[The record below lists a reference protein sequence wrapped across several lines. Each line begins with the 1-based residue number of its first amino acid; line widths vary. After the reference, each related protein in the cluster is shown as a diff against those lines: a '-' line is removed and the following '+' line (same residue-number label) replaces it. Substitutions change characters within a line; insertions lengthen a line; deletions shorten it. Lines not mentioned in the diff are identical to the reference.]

1 MAFRKTS
8 AALVA
13 LLAGTSLAQAE
24 DCGTVTIAEMN
35 WASAG
40 LAAWVDKLILESAY
54 GCEVELVTGDTMPT
68 FTSMNER
75 GDPDMAPELWVNAVR
90 DPLAR
95 ATEEGRLIVASEI
108 LVDGGV
114 EGFWVP
120 TWLAEQENLV
130 TIEDAL
136 ARPDLFPGAQDRSM
150 GAFFNCPSGWACQLI
165 TGNQFAA
172 LGGEDTGFELVDS
185 GSAAG
190 LDGSIERAF
199 LREQGWLGYY
209 WAPTA
214 ILGRYPM
221 TRLDLGVE
229 HDADHWHSCTVIAD
243 CADPQLNEWPRSDV
257 FTVVTERFAEE
268 ASVAMEY
275 VQNRQWS
282 NDVVN
287 AMLAWMG
294 ENQATNEDGAYHFL
308 MNHEEIWAEWLPAEM
323 VARVRE
329 SL

>member
-13 LLAGTSLAQAE
+13 LLAGTGLAQAQ

-40 LAAWVDKLILESAY
+40 LAAWVDKIILEAAY
-54 GCEVELVTGDTMPT
+54 DCDVELVTGDTMPT

-75 GDPDMAPELWVNAVR
+75 GEPHVAPELWVNAVR
-90 DPLAR
+90 DPLMR
-95 ATEEGRLIVASEI
+95 ATDEGRLIIASEI
-108 LVDGGV
+108 LIDGGV

-130 TIEDAL
+130 TIHDAL
-136 ARPDLFPGAQDRSM
+136 ARPDLFPGAQDRSK

-165 TGNQFAA
+165 TANQFEA
-172 LGGEDTGFELVDS
+172 LGAEDLGFEIVDS

-199 LREQGWLGYY
+199 LRDQGWLGYY
-209 WAPTA
+209 WAPTS

-221 TRLDLGVE
+221 TRLELGVE
-229 HDADHWHSCTVIAD
+229 HDADHWHGCTVIAD
-243 CADPQLNEWPRSDV
+243 CADPQLNEWPRSDA
-257 FTVVTERFAEE
+257 FTVVTEGFARE
-268 ASVAMEY
+268 ASVAMDY
-275 VQNRQWS
+275 VQRRQWG
-282 NDVVN
+282 NDMVN
-287 AMLAWMG
+287 GLLAWMS

-308 MNHEEIWAEWLPAEM
+308 TNHEDVWTEWLPAEL
-323 VARVRE
+323 ADRVRAA
-329 SL
+329 L

>member
-1 MAFRKTS
+1 MPMKKT
-8 AALVA
+8 AAAIVALVA
-13 LLAGTSLAQAE
+13 GAGIAQAE
-24 DCGTVTIAEMN
+24 ECGTVTIAEMN

-40 LAAWVDKLILESAY
+40 LAAWVDKIILESAF
-54 GCEVELVTGDTMPT
+54 GCDVELVAGDTMPT

-75 GDPDMAPELWVNAVR
+75 GSPDIAPELWINAVR
-90 DPLAR
+90 DPLMR

-130 TIEDAL
+130 TLADAL

-165 TGNQFAA
+165 TANQFEAMGAA
-172 LGGEDTGFELVDS
+172 DMGFELVDS

-190 LDGSIERAF
+190 MDGSIERAF
-199 LREQGWLGYY
+199 LRDQGWLGYY

-221 TRLDLGVE
+221 TRLELEVE
-229 HDADHWHSCTVIAD
+229 HDAEHWHSCTVIAD
-243 CADPQLNEWPRSDV
+243 CAEPRLNEWPRSDV
-257 FTVVTERFAEE
+257 FTVVTDRFAEE
-268 ASVAMEY
+268 ASVAMTYLES
-275 VQNRQWS
+275 RQWS
-282 NDVVN
+282 NEVVN
-287 AMLAWMG
+287 ALLAWMDQ
-294 ENQATNEDGAYHFL
+294 NQATNEDGAFHFIA
-308 MNHEEIWAEWLPAEM
+308 NHEEIWTQWVPADL
-323 VARVRE
+323 VDRVRAA
-329 SL
+329 L